1 MPNKGEEEGK
11 KRKLMAWL
19 EVYGGQRSLAFKIVS
34 LNCLF
39 FFVKERNFFLPHPNV
54 ALQFPTKRRDD
65 FGAPNLERFI

>member
-34 LNCLF
+34 LNCVF
-39 FFVKERNFFLPHPNV
+39 FFCKTTECFFATPKCR
-54 ALQFPTKRRDD
+54 FPTSNE
-65 FGAPNLERFI
+65 AT

>member
-34 LNCLF
+34 LNCF
-39 FFVKERNFFLPHPNV
+39 FFFCKRTEFFFATPKCRSPISNE
-54 ALQFPTKRRDD
+54 AT
-65 FGAPNLERFI
+65 

>member
-34 LNCLF
+34 LNCVLCICKTKECF
-39 FFVKERNFFLPHPNV
+39 FATPKCR
-54 ALQFPTKRRDD
+54 FPISNEAT
-65 FGAPNLERFI
+65 

>member
-34 LNCLF
+34 LNCVF
-39 FFVKERNFFLPHPNV
+39 FCKTTECFFATPKCR
-54 ALQFPTKRRDD
+54 FPISNEAT
-65 FGAPNLERFI
+65 